1 MTDTLDTNFNLL
13 DFGIIGEQLS
23 VGELLHTSY
32 MRGRE
37 DVFNDL
43 KRDFKNNLQS
53 AAQSSSLLKSKLKE
67 CDIDVKEMYLKVV
80 DVETFKCLVV
90 LDSNHFYIKEKRR
103 ESYSMSQQINDT
115 NNMIELDFSIMSFS
129 KDIEVDNITSDGF
142 VFKYVT
148 TNE

>member
-103 ESYSMSQQINDT
+103 ESYSMSQRINDT